1 MERVCSACGI
11 TKERRE
17 MNRWQSGMI
26 NRSVSAQSN
35 LPQDVAEAEKLSEI
49 PARAGH
55 LHG

>member
-1 MERVCSACGI
+1 
-11 TKERRE
+11 